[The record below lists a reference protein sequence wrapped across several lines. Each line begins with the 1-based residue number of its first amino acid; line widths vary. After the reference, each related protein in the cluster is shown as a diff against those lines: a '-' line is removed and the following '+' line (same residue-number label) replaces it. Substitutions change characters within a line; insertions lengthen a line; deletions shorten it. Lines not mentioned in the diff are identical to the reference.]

1 MTKKRKKSTADL
13 RNYYTIFMQL
23 GLIATLLVFIVA
35 AKLNLQPGDKA
46 ANFTQEQEI
55 VEIEEIERTEQTN
68 DPPPPP
74 RPPVPVEVPNDEII
88 EDEVL
93 DLDAELDF
101 NDPMDMPPPPAREE
115 EEEDEEDFF
124 RVVENMPELQGG
136 MQTLYDCIEYPSRA
150 RRAGIEGTVTVQFIV
165 NEQGQVESPT
175 VLRGVE
181 GLNDEA
187 IRCIEASSFSPGNQR
202 GNPVRVQMSLPV
214 RFTLK

>member
-1 MTKKRKKSTADL
+1 MIKKRKKSNADL

-23 GLIATLLVFIVA
+23 GLIATLLIFIVA
-35 AKLNLQPGDKA
+35 AKVNLQAGEKET
-46 ANFTQEQEI
+46 NFTQEQEI
-55 VEIEEIERTEQTN
+55 VEIEEIERTEQEN

-88 EDEVL
+88 EDDIL

-101 NDPMDMPPPPAREE
+101 NDPMDMPPPPAQEE
-115 EEEDEEDFF
+115 EEEEEDFF

-136 MQTLYDCIEYPSRA
+136 MQSLYDCIEYPSRA

-165 NEQGQVESPT
+165 NEKGQVESPNI
-175 VLRGVE
+175 LRGVQ
-181 GLNDEA
+181 GLNNEA
-187 IRCIEASSFSPGNQR
+187 LRCIEAMEFEPGQQR